1 MGYKALRDLFSQW
14 GEVHPVPHR
23 PWHTAC
29 THGVHL
35 AASPF
40 SALYAAPR
48 LCTAPFRCW
57 NVLSLPLCLTSS
69 TGLQVQLTF
78 HLFQGNFP
86 SYLPLSELDTREPVF
101 LCRPSMAS
109 QRRPRLGPR
118 LSPLPPTRTHIS
130 IRAERMCTF
139 LPRSGPQPPC
149 REPTCFVR
157 LRESLE
163 S

>member
-1 MGYKALRDLFSQW
+1 MICFPSGARCTPCRTGPGTPPARTECTLQPPRS
-14 GEVHPVPHR
+14 VHSMLP
-23 PWHTAC
+23 
-29 THGVHL
+29 
-35 AASPF
+35 
-40 SALYAAPR
+40 PR
-48 LCTAPFRCW
+48 LCTASFRCW
-57 NVLSLPLCLTSS
+57 NVLSLPLCSTSS

-101 LCRPSMAS
+101 LCRPSMAFRS
-109 QRRPRLGPR
+109 CPRPGPH
-118 LSPLPPTRTHIS
+118 LSPLPPVRTHIS

-149 REPTCFVR
+149 PEPTCFVR